1 MAEIDWRKNRGLPM
15 RYFPAIAAALLA
27 LPALA
32 AEPWEGVWE
41 GAIGQSRIIVE
52 LEPEGARYSYIG
64 RPNDLGLIVQ
74 ARGGAVTLTETL
86 APNIAADDIKGNA
99 RLVSGYWHLKL
110 EGEKLNGNWTNAS
123 GGARHPVFLTRVSV
137 QPDAA
142 DANQKPGA
150 FGAYSARWLAT
161 SPRFVPMGEE
171 ASVGV
176 LSYTLVKDD
185 LYGNLLPRLTRAP
198 PGVRVEAV
206 NNLLQNLQ
214 RKLVL
219 ADRNCIQ
226 DLRGEAALND
236 LARLKTIDAAR
247 TARDKPVSQDEVKL
261 VYGSASL
268 LTLVETRTSFCG
280 GAHPNTSVAAYTFDL
295 VNPRQISALGTDEK
309 SFDDLR
315 PSGIGAALDL
325 AAPARRQKFD
335 DLWVAQM
342 RAAMAALKA
351 HPRGKDNAEID
362 TACAA
367 EFERIL
373 AEGAGKADK
382 IAYAMPEGLAVRL
395 TGFPQVIAVC
405 LTHYPPNPVVVP
417 WREVVPFYKAGQRL
431 LPG

>member
-1 MAEIDWRKNRGLPM
+1 M
-15 RYFPAIAAALLA
+15 RLCLAIATAMLA

-41 GAIGQSRIIVE
+41 GAIGQSRVIVE

-74 ARGGAVTLTETL
+74 AKGDAVMLTETL
-86 APNIAADDIKGNA
+86 APNIAAEDVKANS
-99 RLVSGYWHLKL
+99 RLVSGRWQLRL
-110 EGEKLNGNWTNAS
+110 DGEKLNGNWTNAA
-123 GGARHPVFLTRVSV
+123 GAGRHPVFLTRVSA

-142 DANQKPGA
+142 DINQKPGS

-161 SPRFVPMGEE
+161 SPRFVPLGGE

-185 LYGNLLPRLTRAP
+185 LYGNVLPRLTRAP
-198 PGVRVEAV
+198 AGVRVEAV

-219 ADRNCIQ
+219 GDRNCIQ
-226 DLRGEAALND
+226 DLRGEAALSD
-236 LARLKTIDAAR
+236 LARLKAIDAER

-280 GAHPNTSVAAYTFDL
+280 GAHPNTSVAAYSFDL
-295 VNPRQISALGTDEK
+295 ANPRQISSLGTDEK
-309 SFDDLR
+309 PFDDLG

-325 AAPARRQKFD
+325 AAPAKRQKFD

-342 RAAMAALKA
+342 RGAMATLMA
-351 HPRGKDNAEID
+351 HPRGKENAEAD
-362 TACAA
+362 RACHS
-367 EFERIL
+367 EFMRLL
-373 AEGAGKADK
+373 AEGGGKADK
-382 IAYAMPEGLAVRL
+382 IVYAVPDGLAVRL

-405 LTHYPPNPVVVP
+405 LTEYPPNPVVVP
-417 WREVVPFYKAGQRL
+417 WREVQPFYKAGQRL